1 MPGEQLLLINPRRK
15 PRKNPKSRT
24 RRRRVK
30 NTRRR
35 RRHAA
40 GGIRI
45 RRRRVKN
52 PRSHRRRRKNPRM
65 RHHRRRH
72 RNPISVSSITA
83 EFGPAL
89 YGAAGGVIL
98 DIGYTAIAPSLPTS
112 LTSFSVYAPNIIK
125 IAGAFGIG
133 MAARKFLGN
142 EKGNA
147 VLAGALAIQLYNL
160 AASVLGGTSGLA
172 GLGAYI
178 KSGVGGLGSPN
189 PAVYLQKPMGRM
201 GRVGRVGA
209 YMNTGMSGLGGLGGV
224 GAMAGTYSDDMF
236 S

>member
-15 PRKNPKSRT
+15 RRKNPKSRT

-30 NTRRR
+30 AVRR
-35 RRHAA
+35 RRHRAA
-40 GGIRI
+40 GGVRI

-52 PRSHRRRRKNPRM
+52 PRASRRRRKNPRM

-72 RNPISVSSITA
+72 RNPISVASITQ

-112 LTSFSVYAPNIIK
+112 ITGFSPYAPNLIK

-133 MAARKFLGN
+133 MAAKKFLGDA
-142 EKGNA
+142 KGNQ

-160 AASVLGGTSGLA
+160 AAQVLGGTSGLA

-178 KSGVGGLGSPN
+178 KSGMSGLGSPN

-209 YMNTGMSGLGGLGGV
+209 YMSQPMSGLGGLG
-224 GAMAGTYSDDMF
+224 AMGGTYSDDMF